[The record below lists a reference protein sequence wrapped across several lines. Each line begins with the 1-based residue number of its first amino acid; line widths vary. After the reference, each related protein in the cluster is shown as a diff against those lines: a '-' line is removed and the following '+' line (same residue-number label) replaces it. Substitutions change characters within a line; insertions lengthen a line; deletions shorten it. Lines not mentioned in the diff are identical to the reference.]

1 MRMPSPRWK
10 TLEDAGEEE
19 CLDLEEDVYVLEDGA
34 AEEWTRA
41 NPLQQQRADRVLGQV
56 IAWVEDGQRPDRSEL
71 PEGDPDLL
79 TYHGLF

>member
-1 MRMPSPRWK
+1 MPSPGWK

-19 CLDLEEDVYVLEDGA
+19 RLDLEEDVYVLEDGA

-56 IAWVEDGQRPDRSEL
+56 IA
-71 PEGDPDLL
+71 
-79 TYHGLF
+79 